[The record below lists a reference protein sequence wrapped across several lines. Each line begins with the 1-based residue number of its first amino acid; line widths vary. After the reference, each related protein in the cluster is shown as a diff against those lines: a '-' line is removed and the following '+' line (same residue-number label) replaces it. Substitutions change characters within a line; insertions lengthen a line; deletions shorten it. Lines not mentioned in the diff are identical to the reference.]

1 MGIFPILGVLS
12 NIRRRP
18 SLRLNEREIRVL
30 AEGPFVREARQLGK
44 RERTRARLMDAAVS
58 VFAREGFEAASV
70 NEIARAADVV
80 NGTFYVHFKDKDDLI
95 AQVAVRIAGDVA
107 GQLDEAMSQ
116 IEDAVERVALATRRF
131 IDLACSRPE
140 WGWALLRAVWALP
153 ALHHRAVAFLRADL
167 ERGVRQGAFTIQ
179 IDGPTIDIFG
189 AMIMAALAGR
199 LRGAQGPEAGSRV
212 AELQLRMLG
221 VAAETARAVA
231 WRPIEPLALRVDER
245 SRGPRERAFPA

>member
-1 MGIFPILGVLS
+1 M
-12 NIRRRP
+12 
-18 SLRLNEREIRVL
+18 
-30 AEGPFVREARQLGK
+30 
-44 RERTRARLMDAAVS
+44 
-58 VFAREGFEAASV
+58 
-70 NEIARAADVV
+70 
-80 NGTFYVHFKDKDDLI
+80 
-95 AQVAVRIAGDVA
+95 RIAGDVA

-116 IEDAVERVALATRRF
+116 IEDAVERVAVATRRF

-245 SRGPRERAFPA
+245 SRGPRERALGIPPLI